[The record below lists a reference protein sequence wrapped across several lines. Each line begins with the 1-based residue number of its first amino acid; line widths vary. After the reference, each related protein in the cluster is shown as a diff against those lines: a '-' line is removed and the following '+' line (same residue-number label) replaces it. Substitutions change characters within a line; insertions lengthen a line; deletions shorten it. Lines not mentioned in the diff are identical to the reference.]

1 MNTNMNTAN
10 PDRKK
15 MTVAISVIVLTTLT
29 ILLLFSLNRGLASP
43 TPVQGIYRIY
53 SNDPAIRLYI
63 QDQNTYIKLN
73 ADRTI
78 VYSTTINGK
87 PKFHFE
93 GTYTQQDNEIAIK
106 WKEGKLPSKLTIE
119 KKGDDH
125 IIKVGSTMYKK
136 EKHSS

>member
-1 MNTNMNTAN
+1 MNPNMNAT

-15 MTVAISVIVLTTLT
+15 MAVAASVIVLLTLSVF
-29 ILLLFSLNRGLASP
+29 LLFFLNQAPAMPS
-43 TPVQGIYRIY
+43 TVQGTYRIY
-53 SNDPAIRLYI
+53 SDDPAIRLYI

-78 VYSTTINGK
+78 VYTTTINGK

-93 GTYTQQDNEIAIK
+93 GTYTQQNNEIAIK

-136 EKHSS
+136 EKT

>member
-1 MNTNMNTAN
+1 MNTNMNATPN
-10 PDRKK
+10 RKK
-15 MTVAISVIVLTTLT
+15 IAVAISVIVLLT
-29 ILLLFSLNRGLASP
+29 STVFLLFSLNQGSTMP
-43 TPVQGIYRIY
+43 SPVQGIYRIY
-53 SNDPAIRLYI
+53 SDDPAISLYI

-93 GTYTQQDNEIAIK
+93 GTYTQQNNSIAIK

-119 KKGDDH
+119 KKGDDQ

>member
-1 MNTNMNTAN
+1 MNTNMNAT

-15 MTVAISVIVLTTLT
+15 IAIAASVIVLITLT
-29 ILLLFSLNRGLASP
+29 VCMLYALNQVPASP
-43 TPVQGIYRIY
+43 LPVQGIYRIY
-53 SNDPAIRLYI
+53 SDDPAIRLYI

-106 WKEGKLPSKLTIE
+106 WKAGKLPSKLTIE